1 MISFDPGGLAVVLVL
16 IALYARAVHILHRR
30 GYHVPRLQQAAW
42 YWGVAMIAIGLL
54 GPLDHLAGQLLTAH
68 MAQHMLVADLAA
80 PFLLAWLRTPVL
92 VFIPPRPVLVWFAHR
107 HSLRALFAFLRR
119 PLVAA
124 PVYILVFYTW
134 HFAFAFNAALNNDW
148 LHAIQHQS
156 FLAIALLLWWPL
168 IEPMKRRMPGE
179 LWKIGYVLGT
189 RLLVMFVGVSLAIS
203 RHPAY
208 SYYADRGNTHGL
220 APLTDQQLAGGLMMS
235 VDIIVMLAALTYFFF
250 RAAADADRAEHT
262 AAAAG

>member
-1 MISFDPGGLAVVLVL
+1 MISFDPGGLAVVLLL
-16 IALYARAVHILHRR
+16 IGLYARAVHILHRR
-30 GYHVPRLQQAAW
+30 GWHVPRRQQAAW
-42 YWGVAMIAIGLL
+42 YWGVTMIAIGLL
-54 GPLDHLAGQLLTAH
+54 GPLDHLAGQMLTAH
-68 MAQHMLVADLAA
+68 MAQHILVADLAA
-80 PFLLAWLRTPVL
+80 PFLLAGVRTPVL
-92 VFIPPRPVLVWFAHR
+92 VFIPPRPVLVWLAHR
-107 HSLRALFAFLRR
+107 RTLRAVFRFLRR
-119 PLVAA
+119 PLVAV
-124 PVYILVFYTW
+124 PVYIAIFYTW
-134 HFAFAFNAALNNDW
+134 HFAFAFDAALNNDW

-189 RLLVMFVGVSLAIS
+189 RLLVMFVGVSLVIS

-220 APLTDQQLAGGLMMS
+220 TPLTDQQLAGGLMMS
-235 VDIIVMLAALTYFFF
+235 VDVIVMMAALAYFFWH
-250 RAAADADRAEHT
+250 AAAEADRAERT